1 MDANIWAADQAYGQ
15 WLRKHDRRVYRGYIR
30 WARIVTDWMSGTGPA
45 FMYWIKDPAQRAQQQ
60 QAAMT
65 RMAYQIGTPWSM
77 HMAYL
82 MGAVTE
88 DNTQGRIIMR
98 IGTVISKLADR
109 FPRVH
114 KSKRRHGAVIVG
126 TLWAGLYFT
135 YYSSLILTQIIEL
148 FKKPATISKE
158 VTNEQQ

>member
-1 MDANIWAADQAYGQ
+1 
-15 WLRKHDRRVYRGYIR
+15 
-30 WARIVTDWMSGTGPA
+30 
-45 FMYWIKDPAQRAQQQ
+45 MYWIKDPAQRAQQQ